1 MIKNLP
7 AMQETWVISLGLED
21 PLEEGME
28 THSRVLAW
36 RIPMDRGARRAAVHG
51 VAKSRTRLCTVRN
64 YFTVLSQFVLHNEG
78 NRLHAYIYP
87 LFWGFPSHLGHYRAL
102 SVAPCAVQ

>member
-7 AMQETWVISLGLED
+7 ATQETWVGSLGLED

-28 THSRVLAW
+28 THSSVLAW
-36 RIPMDRGARRAAVHG
+36 RIPTDRGARRAAVHG
-51 VAKSRTRLCTVRN
+51 VAKSRTRLSAAHN
-64 YFTVLSQFVLHNEG
+64 YFTVLSQFVLHSEG

-87 LFWGFPSHLGHYRAL
+87 LFWGFPSRLGHHRAL